1 MSHSTALCVSHAVSI
16 KLCLGLCVTEY
27 NRQSDAGIR
36 GGSVSGHNFL
46 TAVPQLCSRTGSREK
61 QNISCAIGTLPL
73 VNFLILFLKVS
84 EGASHYVALVDLKRT
99 V

>member
-1 MSHSTALCVSHAVSI
+1 MTGTEI
-16 KLCLGLCVTEY
+16 K
-27 NRQSDAGIR
+27 
-36 GGSVSGHNFL
+36 
-46 TAVPQLCSRTGSREK
+46 K

-84 EGASHYVALVDLKRT
+84 EGASHYVALVDLKRA